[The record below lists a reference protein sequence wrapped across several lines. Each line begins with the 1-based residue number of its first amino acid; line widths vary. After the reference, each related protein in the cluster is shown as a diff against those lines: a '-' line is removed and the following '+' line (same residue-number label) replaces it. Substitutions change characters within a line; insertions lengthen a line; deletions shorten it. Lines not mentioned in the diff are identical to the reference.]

1 MRMIMWVGL
10 FMVGCRNEVK
20 TPTTDTDDIIVTE
33 SDLDG
38 DGYLEGDDCDDND
51 AGVYPGATET
61 CDGIDNNCDG
71 EVDEGVQS
79 VFFIDNDGDGFGDPE
94 NTVEACDAPE
104 GSVPNGNDCD
114 DTEPTVF
121 PANTER
127 CDGLD
132 NDCNGEIDEDIPSEW
147 FFDADGDGFGDETQQ
162 VETCLPDEGYVEI
175 SGDCDDTNGAIFPE
189 AEEIC
194 DSVDNNCD
202 GDIDEG
208 LLSLFYIDADLDG
221 YGDSATLEACELTE
235 GLSLVGGDC
244 DDAASQ
250 INPGEDE
257 ICGDSLDNNCDGV
270 SDEASAINATTWYQD
285 SDGDGFGLDTQ
296 SQVSCDP
303 PTDYVSATG
312 DCDDTNATIYAGAPE
327 LCDGI
332 INDCNTNTV
341 PSNEIDDDSDGYVE
355 CTFNPSTWNGSAS
368 VIGGDDCDDTNA
380 NHHALLDWYFDNDND
395 GYGVTTGIFTV
406 CVPPPNGYVLTTGDC
421 DDTNA
426 TIYVGAPELC
436 DGIINDCNTNTIP
449 SNEIDDDSDGYVE
462 CTFNPSTWNGSASV
476 IGGDD
481 CDDTNANHHALLDWY
496 FDSDNDGYGD
506 SATGFAVCVPPPN
519 GYVLDGTDCDD
530 TNEASYPNATEIC
543 DGFLNNC
550 NNSVLPLE
558 EVDDDGDGFVE
569 CTIDTNT
576 WNGTIGILG
585 GDDCN
590 DTDPEFY
597 PGATEVC
604 SGEDYNCDQSP
615 PAACSSCLEIKQVGS
630 DSIGDGIYTIDTTWA
645 GEIDAYCDMNTDG
658 GGWTLVQRT
667 VWDFAESST
676 LLTTFGTFY
685 NNSQGTPQPNDAYRL
700 SAPLWTE
707 LNVDLDHML
716 VHTARDS
723 STGADCNPLYY
734 VGTNGGLTLSS
745 SSLSV
750 SINAFSS
757 AVSFFS
763 DGSFDA
769 LGMGSNC
776 TGGYNAVP
784 WFYTGCCTT
793 CPTFGGSYYSPARP
807 MASYVD
813 STPDLY
819 GNTSA
824 NACSSGAAVSSY
836 NYEAMNSMEYFLR

>member
-1 MRMIMWVGL
+1 MRMIISIGL
-10 FMVGCRNEVK
+10 LMVGCRNEVK

-114 DTEPTVF
+114 DTEATVF
-121 PANTER
+121 PANSER

-147 FFDADGDGFGDETQQ
+147 FFDADGDGFGDDAQQ

-175 SGDCDDTNGAIFPE
+175 SGDCDDTNGAVFPE

-257 ICGDSLDNNCDGV
+257 VCGDSLDNNCDGV

-285 SDGDGFGLDTQ
+285 SDGDGFGLNSQ

-303 PTDYVSATG
+303 PTDYVS
-312 DCDDTNATIYAGAPE
+312 TN
-327 LCDGI
+327 
-332 INDCNTNTV
+332 
-341 PSNEIDDDSDGYVE
+341 
-355 CTFNPSTWNGSAS
+355 
-368 VIGGDDCDDTNA
+368 
-380 NHHALLDWYFDNDND
+380 
-395 GYGVTTGIFTV
+395 
-406 CVPPPNGYVLTTGDC
+406 GDC

-436 DGIINDCNTNTIP
+436 DGIINDCNTNTLP
-449 SNEIDDDSDGYVE
+449 SDEIDDDTDGYVE

-476 IGGDD
+476 IGGED
-481 CDDTNANHHALLDWY
+481 CDDTNPNHYELLDWY

-506 SATGFAVCVPPPN
+506 QTTGFAVCVPPPN

-550 NNSVLPLE
+550 NNSVLPIE
-558 EVDDDGDGFVE
+558 EIDDDGDGYVE

-590 DTDPEFY
+590 DTDPDFY

-630 DSIGDGIYTIDTTWA
+630 DSIGDGIYAIDTTWA

-676 LLTTFGTFY
+676 LLTAFGTFY
-685 NNSQGTPQPNDAYRL
+685 NTSQGTPQPNDAYRL

-716 VHTARDS
+716 IHTARDAI
-723 STGADCNPLYY
+723 TGADCNPLYY
-734 VGTNGGLTLSS
+734 VGTNGGFTLNS
-745 SSLSV
+745 SSLNI

-757 AVSFFS
+757 TVSFFA

-784 WFYTGCCTT
+784 WFYTGCCST
-793 CPTFGGSYYSPARP
+793 CPTFAGSYYSPARP
-807 MASYVD
+807 MASYID
-813 STPDLY
+813 SVADLY

-824 NACSSGAAVSSY
+824 NACSSGAAVSSLG
-836 NYEAMNSMEYFLR
+836 YEAMNSMEYFLR